1 LADPH
6 HLKPES
12 DWPAKPWYDY
22 VIQLTTGETIG
33 VAVIDHPDNP
43 PSLWHNL
50 KPIAMVN
57 PCIVA
62 PGPVTIDSGKVL
74 RLRYRVV
81 VHDGPPPMDLL
92 ARLTD
97 DWRGRSE

>member
-1 LADPH
+1 MALPEPH
-6 HLKPES
+6 HLKPET
-12 DWPAKPWYDY
+12 DWPSKPWYDY
-22 VIQLTTGETIG
+22 VIQLTSGETVG
-33 VAVIDHPDNP
+33 VAVIDHRDNP

-62 PGPVTIDSGKVL
+62 PAAFKIPKDNVL

-81 VHDGPPPMDLL
+81 VHDGPAPMEVL
-92 ARLTD
+92 ARMSES
-97 DWRGRSE
+97 WR